1 MTYFRHSSMLKV
13 KSLLLDAF
21 KNVEL
26 SIEGGES
33 GEIFSPSRPKS
44 WDGPQGKNLVA
55 LVALCG

>member
-1 MTYFRHSSMLKV
+1 MLKV